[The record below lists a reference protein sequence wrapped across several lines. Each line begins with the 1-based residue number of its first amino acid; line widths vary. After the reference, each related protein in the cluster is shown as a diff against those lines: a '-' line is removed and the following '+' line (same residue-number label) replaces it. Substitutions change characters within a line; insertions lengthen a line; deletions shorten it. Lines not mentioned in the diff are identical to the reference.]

1 MREITNK
8 YLFTRKP
15 GKYNRAHS
23 RVDNT
28 INFATPSVPNT
39 NVYVP
44 DYSKNMKQE
53 QAKLMDK
60 LCRLSVGTILH
71 QFLLR
76 LQEQCFKNKI

>member
-8 YLFTRKP
+8 YLFTRRP
-15 GKYNRAHS
+15 GKNNRVH
-23 RVDNT
+23 
-28 INFATPSVPNT
+28 IT

-44 DYSKNMKQE
+44 DYLKNMKQK

-60 LCRLSVGTILH
+60 LCRLLVGTILH

-76 LQEQCFKNKI
+76 LQEQCFKN